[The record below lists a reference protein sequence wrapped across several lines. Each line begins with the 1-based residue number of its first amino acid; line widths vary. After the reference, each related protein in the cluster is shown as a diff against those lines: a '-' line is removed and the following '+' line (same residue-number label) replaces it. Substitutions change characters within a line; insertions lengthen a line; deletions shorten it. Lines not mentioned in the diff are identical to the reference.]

1 MKPMKKKEL
10 VSKLIKDGWKHE
22 RNNGKHDIWV
32 NSEYPKHIAIPR
44 SVEISVGM
52 IRQISMFY
60 DLGIS

>member
-10 VSKLIKDGWKHE
+10 VSRLIKDGWKHE

-32 NSEYPKHIAIPR
+32 NSHYQNHIAVPR

-52 IRQISMFY
+52 IRKISMFY
-60 DLGIS
+60 NLGV